1 MATAVNAATDV
12 PAPLDHRR
20 VLVAFSGL
28 LLVLLLAALDST
40 IVATALPTIVG
51 ELGGVAQLSWVVT
64 AYLLAQTV
72 VTPLY
77 GKLGDLYGRKGIL
90 QGAIVLFLLGSALC
104 GQSRNLWQLIAFRG
118 VQGLGGGGLVVT
130 TQALVGDIVSP
141 RERGR
146 YQGLFGAVFGVA
158 SIAGPLI
165 GGYFTTHLSWRW
177 IFYINIPLGIA
188 AMVVLAAT
196 IPSTS
201 ERVRRSIDYLGS
213 ALLAVLLSAIVI
225 AADIGGSQLA
235 WDSPAMISVVVV
247 AFVALAGFLITEHR
261 AAEPVL
267 PLRLFRNRSFAVT
280 SAIGL
285 IVGFALFGSV
295 TYLPVFLQLS
305 MGSSPTAS
313 GLQMTPMMGGMLVTS
328 ILSGL
333 LISRWGRY
341 KIFPIIGTAA
351 ATIGLVLF
359 SRMTPDT
366 SLLGASASMLVLGL
380 GLGMVMQVLVIA
392 VQNAVDYRDLG
403 VATSGATLFR
413 LVGGALGTAVLGS
426 IFASQLSANL
436 AHLLPGGAAA
446 VADATRALDPE
457 RLATIPL
464 ATRTLYVQGF
474 TESLSTMFIVAAGI
488 SLLGFALTWLL
499 PEQPLR
505 ETVAAASANVGGDVG
520 ETFPMPTSD
529 DSLPKLL
536 RGISILADR
545 DVRRQ
550 YIERIVA
557 RAGLDLSAAAA
568 WMLVRV
574 SRDTCADP
582 ALLAK
587 KYDVSEVRLR
597 AGVAELRE
605 RGLVVEEPE
614 PAAAGSVEM
623 VSVVAGS
630 VDGASAVAA
639 SKTHRAG
646 QVPVLV
652 LTPAGSELLER
663 LVVAR
668 REQLAELFA
677 EWGPEKHERIVKMLN
692 RLAREL
698 VPEARPESDDKVGAP
713 STRNSA

>member
-1 MATAVNAATDV
+1 MATAATAVNDV

-90 QGAIVLFLLGSALC
+90 QAGIVIFLVGSALC
-104 GQSRNLWQLIAFRG
+104 GLSRNMWELIAFRAI
-118 VQGLGGGGLVVT
+118 QGLGGGGLTVT
-130 TQALVGDIVSP
+130 TQAVVGDIVSP

-177 IFYINIPLGIA
+177 IFYINLPLGIA
-188 AMVVLAAT
+188 AMLVLAAT
-196 IPSTS
+196 LPSTT
-201 ERVRRSIDYLGS
+201 ERVKRSIDYLGS
-213 ALLAVLLSAIVI
+213 GLLAVLLSAIVLI
-225 AADIGGSQLA
+225 ADVSGSGMAWSSPTMLA
-235 WDSPAMISVVVV
+235 LLAIAIVT
-247 AFVALAGFLITEHR
+247 FVGFLVAEHR

-267 PLRLFRNRSFAVT
+267 PLRLFRNRSFSVT

-295 TYLPVFLQLS
+295 TYLPVFLQIS
-305 MGSSPTAS
+305 KGSSPTAS

-328 ILSGL
+328 IISGL

-351 ATIGLVLF
+351 STLGLVLF
-359 SRMTPDT
+359 SRMNPETT
-366 SLLGASASMLVLGL
+366 TLGASLAMLVLGL

-413 LVGGALGTAVLGS
+413 LVGGSLGTAVLGA
-426 IFASQLSANL
+426 IFASQLGDNL
-436 AHLLPGGAAA
+436 ASILPGGASA
-446 VADATRALDPE
+446 VAAATRALDPE
-457 RLATIPL
+457 ALASIL
-464 ATRTLYVQGF
+464 DATRVMYVQAF
-474 TESLSTMFIVAAGI
+474 TESLSTMFMVAAAI
-488 SLLGFALTWLL
+488 AFVSFVLTWLL
-499 PEQPLR
+499 PERPLR
-505 ETVAAASANVGGDVG
+505 ETVAAASANVGGDIG
-520 ETFPMPTSD
+520 EAFPMPTGD

-550 YIERIVA
+550 YIERIVE
-557 RAGLDLSAAAA
+557 RAGVELSAAAA

-574 SRDTCADP
+574 SRDPHADP
-582 ALLAK
+582 AVLARM
-587 KYDVSEVRLR
+587 YDVSEERLR
-597 AGVAELRE
+597 AGLAELRE
-605 RGLVVEEPE
+605 QGLVVER
-614 PAAAGSVEM
+614 PAAVAVGS
-623 VSVVAGS
+623 SAS
-630 VDGASAVAA
+630 TDGAASATVRH
-639 SKTHRAG
+639 TNV
-646 QVPVLV
+646 VPLAV
-652 LTPAGSELLER
+652 TPAGNGVLER

-668 REQLAELFA
+668 REQLAELFS

-698 VPEARPESDDKVGAP
+698 VPEARPEGVTETGASP
-713 STRNSA
+713 ARERA

>member
-1 MATAVNAATDV
+1 
-12 PAPLDHRR
+12 
-20 VLVAFSGL
+20 
-28 LLVLLLAALDST
+28 
-40 IVATALPTIVG
+40 
-51 ELGGVAQLSWVVT
+51 
-64 AYLLAQTV
+64 
-72 VTPLY
+72 
-77 GKLGDLYGRKGIL
+77 
-90 QGAIVLFLLGSALC
+90 
-104 GQSRNLWQLIAFRG
+104 
-118 VQGLGGGGLVVT
+118 
-130 TQALVGDIVSP
+130 
-141 RERGR
+141 
-146 YQGLFGAVFGVA
+146 
-158 SIAGPLI
+158 
-165 GGYFTTHLSWRW
+165 
-177 IFYINIPLGIA
+177 
-188 AMVVLAAT
+188 
-196 IPSTS
+196 
-201 ERVRRSIDYLGS
+201 
-213 ALLAVLLSAIVI
+213 
-225 AADIGGSQLA
+225 
-235 WDSPAMISVVVV
+235 
-247 AFVALAGFLITEHR
+247 
-261 AAEPVL
+261 
-267 PLRLFRNRSFAVT
+267 
-280 SAIGL
+280 
-285 IVGFALFGSV
+285 
-295 TYLPVFLQLS
+295 